1 MKILKKKIIDCKEVL
16 IEEEL
21 NVGDGVTLCYWS
33 DEQPATIIEIG
44 PSGKWLKV
52 QEDKA
57 VRIDN
62 NGCYSECQ
70 EYEYSRNPNGRIHT
84 FYKTRR
90 KGSTFYTNTGRST
103 HNDYGIYLILKFRRK
118 YFDYSF

>member
-1 MKILKKKIIDCKEVL
+1 MKILKAKIIDCKEVL

-33 DEQPATIIEIG
+33 DEDPATIIEIG
-44 PSGKWLKV
+44 PNGRWLKV

-62 NGCYSECQ
+62 NGMSDCQ
-70 EYEYSRNPNGRIHT
+70 TYEYSRNPNGRIHT

-90 KGSTFYTNTGRST
+90 KGATFFTDTGKSTY
-103 HNDYGIYLILKFRRK
+103 NDYGIYLILKFRRK